1 MKIAWMA
8 GAWSTVLTAC
18 GAYWAL
24 GGAGFPLGRND
35 WRAAQV
41 GSVFGRAEP
50 LPLSL
55 GMLAV
60 GLAGVVAAWALQR
73 GSRVARI
80 FAWILA
86 VGLVVVVPDVRV
98 LQNSVYALMG
108 YTGLWD
114 GALAFMLFSIAG
126 GVLWA
131 WAAVKAGAVAMP
143 RIGGWAAYAAAVL
156 ALPYGVSRLAWAMGI
171 PLGVTEEFLKGG
183 LTSGAGALSEVL
195 FAGLCFGGAVLTLG
209 LVQRWGEVF
218 PRWIPWLAGRRVPV
232 SMAVVPGAAAAILLT
247 QAGLRSWLWL
257 RPEFLRPD
265 TWGELAPT
273 LSWLPWGIALG
284 MATYAYFL
292 RRRLAASR

>member
-1 MKIAWMA
+1 MKIAWVA
-8 GAWSTVLTAC
+8 GTWSMVLTAF
-18 GAYWAL
+18 GGYWAL

-41 GSVFGRAEP
+41 GSVFGRAES
-50 LPLSL
+50 LPLSV
-55 GMLAV
+55 GMVAV
-60 GLAGVVAAWALQR
+60 GLAGVVAAWALTR
-73 GSRVARI
+73 GSRAARI

-98 LQNSVYALMG
+98 MQNLVYALMG

-131 WAAVKAGAVAMP
+131 WAAVSAGAVAMP
-143 RIGGWAAYAAAVL
+143 KIGSWAAYAAAVL
-156 ALPYGVSRLAWAMGI
+156 ALPYGASRLAWAMGI
-171 PLGVTEEFLKGG
+171 PLGVTKEFLRQGDP
-183 LTSGAGALSEVL
+183 TAGAGALSEVL

-218 PRWIPWLAGRRVPV
+218 PRWFPWVGGRRVPV
-232 SMAVVPGAAAAILLT
+232 TMAVVPGAAAAILLT
-247 QAGLRSWLWL
+247 QSGVRSWMFL
-257 RPEFLRPD
+257 RPEFLRAD
-265 TWGELAPT
+265 TWGELAPS
-273 LSWLPWGIALG
+273 LSWLPWGITLG

-292 RRRLAASR
+292 RRRLEQR